1 MSSLPLLNQPIHH
14 LLKNHHPIKTSR
26 KPPLNGPPTLHPT
39 TRRKTLNIL
48 TSITL
53 VLTIQKQD
61 TANALDFRMTVPDQT
76 LEEAEAGI
84 QTHVQNL
91 LKVKDLLMEESY
103 KEAQKNL
110 RKSSSLLKQDI
121 YTIIQA
127 KPGKERPLLRKLYSD
142 LFNSV
147 TGLDYAARDKDK
159 TRVWECYHSIVLAL
173 NDILSRI

>member
-1 MSSLPLLNQPIHH
+1 MASLPLLNQPIHH

-26 KPPLNGPPTLHPT
+26 KPPKMALT
-39 TRRKTLNIL
+39 TRRKALNIL
-48 TSITL
+48 ITSLTL
-53 VLTIQKQD
+53 VLNTQRQE
-61 TANALDFRMTVPDQT
+61 TANAIDFRMTVPDQT
-76 LEEAEAGI
+76 LEEAETGI
-84 QTHVQNL
+84 KTHAQNL
-91 LKVKDLLMEESY
+91 LQVKDLLLEESY

-147 TGLDYAARDKDK
+147 TRLDYAARDEDR

-173 NDILSRI
+173 DDLLSKL